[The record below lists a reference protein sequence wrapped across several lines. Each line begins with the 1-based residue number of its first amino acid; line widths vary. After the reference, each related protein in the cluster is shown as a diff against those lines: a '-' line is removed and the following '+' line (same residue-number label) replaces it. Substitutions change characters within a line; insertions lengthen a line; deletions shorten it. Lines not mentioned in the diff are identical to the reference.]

1 MLVILK
7 EQNIN
12 QWISTLKFSY
22 HHSVRPQD
30 VWVKCKYRGR
40 GEASSFTLLYPRVLI
55 KCLQPAKNRL
65 LGGLSLSTF
74 SGKYRV
80 KCSLR
85 SKRFRLVLEQR
96 KTEERDSRFWLPAPF
111 FAQSLTLVPHSLLLN
126 RAETL
131 ATQAR

>member
-1 MLVILK
+1 MDF
-7 EQNIN
+7 NIN
-12 QWISTLKFSY
+12 VLY

-40 GEASSFTLLYPRVLI
+40 GEASSFTLLYPKKIPRVLI

-80 KCSLR
+80 KCILR

-96 KTEERDSRFWLPAPF
+96 KTEERDSRFWLLAPF
-111 FAQSLTLVPHSLLLN
+111 FTQSLTLVPHSLLLN